1 MNLQDRKK
9 QIDLRVVV
17 SEDLGPSYLSAGHA
31 RHWKCPFHHEQN
43 GHSLTVWADNFHCF
57 GACNKGGDI
66 IDWLM
71 NYRHMHFVEA
81 LRFLQVDP
89 QARPRPAVVPKID
102 SDTPA
107 EPPSREWQKQ
117 AEQVV
122 ELAEEALWSSAAGQ
136 AALAYLKARGLNSST
151 LRRAR
156 VGWIDGEP
164 GTWRRRGSLRVPC
177 GISLPWFAQGELW
190 AVKVRRFD
198 EQPRYVQIAGGSSHG
213 LYLRDSIQQQN
224 TAIFCEGELD
234 ALLLLQE
241 VGDLVAPLTLG
252 SAAARL
258 DTRWLADLTCFRTLL
273 VAYDNDAA
281 GQAGAERL
289 RHFSAR
295 VRMLTLPHGKDIT
308 EFHLG
313 AGSIRSW
320 VQSALHHSD
329 PGEAA

>member
-9 QIDLRVVV
+9 QIDLRAIVTV
-17 SEDLGPSYLSAGHA
+17 DLGPSHLSAGHTQ
-31 RHWKCPFHHEQN
+31 HWKCPFHHEQN
-43 GHSLTVWADNFHCF
+43 GHSLAVWSHNYHCF
-57 GACNKGGDI
+57 GACNKGGDV

-71 NYRHMHFVEA
+71 NYRRMHFEEA
-81 LRFLQVDP
+81 LRFLRVDP
-89 QARPRPAVVPKID
+89 QMRPRPAVAPRID
-102 SDTPA
+102 SDAPA
-107 EPPSREWQKQ
+107 EPPAREWQKQ

-122 ELAEEALWSSAAGQ
+122 DLAEEALWSSAAGQ
-136 AALAYLKARGLNSST
+136 AAFAYLSARGLNSST

-156 VGWIDGEP
+156 VGWIDGES
-164 GTWRRRGSLRVPC
+164 GTWRRSGSLRVPC

-190 AVKVRRFD
+190 AVKVRRSTG
-198 EQPRYVQIAGGSSHG
+198 QPRYVQIAGGSSRG
-213 LYLRDSIQQQN
+213 LYLQDAIQQQN

-258 DTRWLADLTCFRTLL
+258 DTRWLAELTGFRTLL

-313 AGSIRSW
+313 GGSIRDW
-320 VQSALHHSD
+320 IQPALSCAD